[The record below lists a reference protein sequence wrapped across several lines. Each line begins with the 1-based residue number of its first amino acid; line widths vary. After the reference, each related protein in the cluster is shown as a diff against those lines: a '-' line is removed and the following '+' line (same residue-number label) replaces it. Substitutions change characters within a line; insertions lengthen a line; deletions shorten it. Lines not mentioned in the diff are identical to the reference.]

1 MDVLDKSSTKE
12 EKFSTSPIIVKE
24 GDDNINEVNNAL
36 HAPETEIKN
45 DYRIFVDTN
54 NDQKTENS
62 TSNSI
67 ELQMARKI
75 DFLGHPLSSELL
87 DRLNKDRD
95 TERVDNNNIGFSS
108 QYDNSKYLHSY
119 PYRCYSIEE
128 DRGGSGE
135 YGSITSNYEQENS
148 MITTRKRSNSK
159 ASSSG
164 TRTVRNSS
172 DISPASKIFRN
183 LLILEDDLRQ
193 QARQQK
199 RLRWQYTT
207 FYSTLMGVAGFAV
220 YELYFTTSNL
230 VTPEHNYYYS
240 SAIYSDN
247 NNNHHHLN
255 HYYVNSN
262 NTLYRFMLQL
272 MLMFVIIT
280 VFLFYISGQYRR
292 TIILPRRFFNITN
305 KGIKQ
310 FNIRLIKVHSSW
322 DEKFTDLVR
331 FITRNVALIQ
341 LWVLYQI
348 FKCGDNVVVR
358 FWENVRIR
366 SQPRIGAVDV
376 KLVLNPKAFSAEVRE
391 GWEIYR
397 DEFWAREG
405 ARRRKTQSIK

>member
-1 MDVLDKSSTKE
+1 MDVLEDSNTKE
-12 EKFSTSPIIVKE
+12 EKFLTSPTIVKE
-24 GDDNINEVNNAL
+24 EDDNVNETNTL
-36 HAPETEIKN
+36 HASGAEITHT
-45 DYRIFVDTN
+45 DTVSVGLKKGQRTDNYASN
-54 NDQKTENS
+54 N
-62 TSNSI
+62 I
-67 ELQMARKI
+67 ELQIARKI

-87 DRLNKDRD
+87 DRLDKDRD
-95 TERVDNNNIGFSS
+95 SERVDSDNTGFSS

-119 PYRCYSIEE
+119 PYRCYSVEE
-128 DRGGSGE
+128 NRGGSVE
-135 YGSITSNYEQENS
+135 YGNITSSYEQENPI
-148 MITTRKRSNSK
+148 MVVRNRSNSK

-220 YELYFTTSNL
+220 YELYFTTSTL
-230 VTPEHNYYYS
+230 VTPEQNYHL
-240 SAIYSDN
+240 SAIYSN
-247 NNNHHHLN
+247 NNDNSKYLN

-262 NTLYRFMLQL
+262 NALYRFMLQL
-272 MLMFVIIT
+272 MLMFVITT

-292 TIILPRRFFNITN
+292 TIILPRRFFNTTN

-341 LWVLYQI
+341 LWIFCQI

>member
-1 MDVLDKSSTKE
+1 MDVLDKLNTKE
-12 EKFSTSPIIVKE
+12 EKILGSQIIVKE
-24 GDDNINEVNNAL
+24 GDDTVNEVPNDL
-36 HAPETEIKN
+36 HASEVEIKN
-45 DYRIFVDTN
+45 NNPVFVDTK
-54 NDQKTENS
+54 NDQITETD
-62 TSNSI
+62 TSNNI

-75 DFLGHPLSSELL
+75 DYLGHPLSSESL
-87 DRLNKDRD
+87 DKLNKDRY
-95 TERVDNNNIGFSS
+95 TGRVDNNDIVFSS
-108 QYDNSKYLHSY
+108 HYDNSKYLHFY
-119 PYRCYSIEE
+119 PYRNYSLEE

-135 YGSITSNYEQENS
+135 YGSITSNYEPENPT
-148 MITTRKRSNSK
+148 MTIRKRSNSK

-193 QARQQK
+193 QARRQK

-207 FYSTLMGVAGFAV
+207 FYSTLMGVAGFAI

-230 VTPEHNYYYS
+230 VTPEQNYHYS
-240 SAIYSDN
+240 SVIHLDN
-247 NNNHHHLN
+247 NNNNHLSY
-255 HYYVNSN
+255 YYVNSN

-272 MLMFVIIT
+272 MLVFVIIT
-280 VFLFYISGQYRR
+280 VFLFYISGQYKR
-292 TIILPRRFFNITN
+292 TIILPRRFFNTTN

-310 FNIRLIKVHSSW
+310 FNIRLVKVHSSW

-341 LWVLYQI
+341 LWIFRQI

-358 FWENVRIR
+358 FWDKVQIR
-366 SQPRIGAVDV
+366 SQPRIGAVDI

-405 ARRRKTQSIK
+405 ARRRKTQIK